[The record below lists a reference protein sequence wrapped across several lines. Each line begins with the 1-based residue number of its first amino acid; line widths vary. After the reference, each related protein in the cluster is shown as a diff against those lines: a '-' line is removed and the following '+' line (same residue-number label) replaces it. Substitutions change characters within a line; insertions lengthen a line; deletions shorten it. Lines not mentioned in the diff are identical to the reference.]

1 MNNQYV
7 LNTQYV
13 IDADNRCVPF
23 NVYSPM
29 TDSFIYGTLQACE
42 NDASIRGGS
51 GINEPII
58 NVINDGGFIR
68 GVGDMDDNNQG
79 YGNANFM
86 DIGLMNGPY
95 E

>member
-51 GINEPII
+51 
-58 NVINDGGFIR
+58 
-68 GVGDMDDNNQG
+68 
-79 YGNANFM
+79 
-86 DIGLMNGPY
+86 
-95 E
+95 

>member
-29 TDSFIYGTLQACE
+29 TDSFIYGTIQACE
-42 NDASIRGGS
+42 NDAWIRRSS
-51 GINEPII
+51 GNNEPII
-58 NVINDGGFIR
+58 DVINDGGFIQ
-68 GVGDMDDNNQG
+68 GVGDMDNDNLG
-79 YGNANFM
+79 YGNANY
-86 DIGLMNGPY
+86 MNLNQGY
-95 E
+95 G